1 MKARRRVL
9 VVDDDDTYR
18 EMIEAALGDEGYDVG
33 SAPGGESGLELAAR
47 FKPHLILLD
56 LRMAGKKDGHAF
68 AKAYRRTPGRRA
80 AIAVV
85 TAARDPEGAAEAMGA
100 HAFLAKP
107 FDLGELLNLVA
118 RHAGG

>member
-9 VVDDDDTYR
+9 VVDDDDTFR

-33 SAPGGESGLELAAR
+33 SAPGAEAGLELAAR

-56 LRMAGKKDGHAF
+56 LRMAGKDGHAF

-85 TAARDPEGAAEAMGA
+85 TAMRDPQSAAQAIGARG
-100 HAFLAKP
+100 FLAKP
-107 FDLGELLNLVA
+107 FDLAELLNLVA

>member
-33 SAPGGESGLELAAR
+33 SAPGGAAALELAAR

-56 LRMAGKKDGHAF
+56 LRMAGKDGHAF

-85 TAARDPEGAAEAMGA
+85 TAARDAEAAAQAMGA